1 MMDVTGHWVL
11 DAATNAA
18 WLRLSDA
25 PVAESEEV
33 RPDVVFDFDSAGRIV
48 RIEVLDAQ
56 ALLPDTIIGA
66 VAAE

>member
-1 MMDVTGHWVL
+1 MLDVTGHWVL
-11 DAATNAA
+11 DAAANAA
-18 WLRLSDA
+18 WLRLSNS

-33 RPDVVFDFDSAGRIV
+33 RPDVVFDFDAAGRIV